1 MIISKLSFLGPCVR
15 FWNIVYFSI
24 VCLVL
29 YILCTLMPVLKSY
42 DKISP
47 GVLSHD
53 LEKHV
58 YLFCPFLTWEYK
70 HSLIDFMHLSIHLP
84 KWWWSWDYSSEYI
97 SKIYSSMSEINVTD
111 VIMIKCIG
119 RDHLLFSCE
128 VLLLSQTA
136 HVIW

>member
-1 MIISKLSFLGPCVR
+1 MGPCVR

-24 VCLVL
+24 VRLVL
-29 YILCTLMPVLKSY
+29 YFLCTLMPVLKSY
-42 DKISP
+42 GTISS

-53 LEKHV
+53 LEKLV

-70 HSLIDFMHLSIHLP
+70 HSLIDFLLLSIHLP
-84 KWWWSWDYSSEYI
+84 KWWCSWDYSSECI
-97 SKIYSSMSEINVTD
+97 SKIYSRMSEINVTD
-111 VIMIKCIG
+111 VIMIKYIG
-119 RDHLLFSCE
+119 RDHLLFSGD